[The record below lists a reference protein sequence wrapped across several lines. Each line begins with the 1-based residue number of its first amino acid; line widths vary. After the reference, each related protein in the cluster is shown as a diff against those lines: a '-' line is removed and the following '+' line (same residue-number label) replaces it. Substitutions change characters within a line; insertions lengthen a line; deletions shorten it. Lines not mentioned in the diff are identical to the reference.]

1 MRAHIPSYVSRVLL
15 PFHAQGG
22 CIIRAGFLGDVS
34 AAYERNLDLPNLLV
48 DPMFSKELA
57 KRDAAWRRVVGAHRH
72 THAHGHSH
80 AHTGACTRTHT
91 NKLWLAR
98 A

>member
-1 MRAHIPSYVSRVLL
+1 M
-15 PFHAQGG
+15 QGG

-57 KRDAAWRRVVGAHRH
+57 KRDAAWRRVVSVPCTNHSVAHVLLTRCF
-72 THAHGHSH
+72 HAFAFCVCCKGTEWDCICTLCA
-80 AHTGACTRTHT
+80 AHM
-91 NKLWLAR
+91 
-98 A
+98 